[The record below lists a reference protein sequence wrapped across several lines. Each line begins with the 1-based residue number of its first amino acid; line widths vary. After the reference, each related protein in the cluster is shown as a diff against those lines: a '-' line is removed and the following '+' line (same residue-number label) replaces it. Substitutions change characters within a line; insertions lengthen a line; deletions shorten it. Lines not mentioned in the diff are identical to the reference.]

1 MENGEDIEDKI
12 NQKDDKK
19 INEIKKNSLMETHTL
34 KIKVYGS
41 IITDE
46 MIIRRSQV
54 RGKTMTDNSMRSSKF
69 NLELLYR
76 QKKEKELIKSLAN
89 SEDITKEKFQLAEK
103 IEFKTHPDKI
113 EKTDAFGFILEESNS
128 SNSEEEKSTKSKEKK
143 KKKKDKKKEKEKNEN
158 LLVINARIEKWN
170 DMLNHFKD
178 YQTTYYSKLKSRT
191 RKGIPDS
198 LRGYVWQKLCGADE
212 FYVKDLY
219 QKLEKEPV
227 DKNIE
232 DIIIKDLDRTFP
244 NCALFKEKLGK
255 GQRDMLKVLSNYSKY
270 NKEVGYIQGMAFICA
285 LLLIYM
291 DEERTFFM
299 LHTLIKKYELEGIYL
314 PGLKDLKKKFYVLL
328 KLEKR
333 FIPKCYKILL
343 KDEVYPRSYA
353 SEWFICLFSRNL
365 DFKVLVRIFDTF
377 LLEGFKVIYRF
388 SLAFIKLKEEELI
401 KREKGVDSTFIIMD
415 NCLKNVDVEELFNIA
430 FGFKLKKKRIEK
442 YEKEYEKVKDD
453 QNNEFIAQ
461 M

>member
-1 MENGEDIEDKI
+1 
-12 NQKDDKK
+12 
-19 INEIKKNSLMETHTL
+19 METHTL

-255 GQRDMLKVLSNYSKY
+255 GQWDMLKVLSNYSKY
-270 NKEVGYIQGMAFICA
+270 SAYRLDQIE
-285 LLLIYM
+285 LLNHSL
-291 DEERTFFM
+291 
-299 LHTLIKKYELEGIYL
+299 LHQFYL
-314 PGLKDLKKKFYVLL
+314 HKLQSCLL
-328 KLEKR
+328 DSHKQSQLYR
-333 FIPKCYKILL
+333 DRRHIH
-343 KDEVYPRSYA
+343 
-353 SEWFICLFSRNL
+353 SRN
-365 DFKVLVRIFDTF
+365 
-377 LLEGFKVIYRF
+377 
-388 SLAFIKLKEEELI
+388 S
-401 KREKGVDSTFIIMD
+401 
-415 NCLKNVDVEELFNIA
+415 CCNVHKSYN
-430 FGFKLKKKRIEK
+430 
-442 YEKEYEKVKDD
+442 
-453 QNNEFIAQ
+453 
-461 M
+461 